1 VRKAADKV
9 RIEKSAG
16 AVVDRCSLLGEV
28 TTGDVRSGVR
38 EIGGH
43 NFFYEDALG
52 LARLMTVEAG
62 GDTLLLRDRT
72 KAHVTGDAY
81 RCSPAR

>member
-1 VRKAADKV
+1 M
-9 RIEKSAG
+9 RIEKNAG

-28 TTGDVRSGVR
+28 ATGDVRSGAH

-62 GDTLLLRDRT
+62 GDTLLLRERT
-72 KAHVTGDAY
+72 KGRVTGDAY
-81 RCSPAR
+81 RCTPGP